1 MTSNNNTSKRNTLT
15 PRNDK
20 KPLINQTDQTKTNT
34 LKMPD
39 KLDTV
44 EIIEKAFN
52 HVLNNDSDNEVNHCS
67 TTNNTKNND
76 RHNESNQIPE
86 FKEKHQ
92 NPELSK
98 ISSIYSRYQLNFKNY
113 IQELHK
119 ALIKECNYNLIDYTS
134 LNAHF
139 SDAPISNVIE
149 QTLQA
154 VKVRKN
160 R

>member
-1 MTSNNNTSKRNTLT
+1 MTSNNNTSKRKTLT

-20 KPLINQTDQTKTNT
+20 TLLINQADQTKSYT
-34 LKMPD
+34 LKTPN
-39 KLDTV
+39 KFDTV

-52 HVLNNDSDNEVNHCS
+52 HVLNNDSDNEVNQCS
-67 TTNNTKNND
+67 TTNNTKNDD

-86 FKEKHQ
+86 SKEEYQ

-98 ISSIYSRYQLNFKNY
+98 ISSIYSRYQPNFKNY

-119 ALIKECNYNLIDYTS
+119 ALIKECNYNLIDYAS
-134 LNAHF
+134 LQANF
-139 SDAPISNVIE
+139 NDAPIKNIIE